1 LKPMDIEE
9 LKSNWKQTKISIK
22 DRKELASMNHIQKHP
37 QLTSIRFK
45 LVIEVVFLF
54 TFLATYNN
62 IFDGADK
69 PLWVHITL
77 LAAALFYLITD
88 VFGYLTL
95 RAPLQ
100 GENLKE
106 SLHQFYLKLNRIRI
120 FSLISSL
127 MFGLAVL
134 VFFATTF
141 TEYGV
146 LKFSVLFVSLLFM
159 IYVLHRNWARRTRQ
173 IKTASMEFEEYSDDS

>member
-1 LKPMDIEE
+1 MDIEE

-37 QLTSIRFK
+37 QLKSIR
-45 LVIEVVFLF
+45 I
-54 TFLATYNN
+54 NN

-77 LAAALFYLITD
+77 LAAALFYIITD

-134 VFFATTF
+134 LFFATTF

-146 LKFSVLFVSLLFM
+146 LKFSVLFISLLFM
-159 IYVLHRNWARRTRQ
+159 IYMLHRNWARRTRQ
-173 IKTASMEFEEYSDDS
+173 IKTATKEFEELSNES